1 MWTIGMS
8 VFMKGSG
15 QEEKAGKHSLFRK
28 VMTNPCIVAVYT
40 GAILMGSG
48 ISLPT
53 FLENTISGISS
64 CNTPLSMMLVGMM
77 LAEGT
82 FDQVR
87 CILHICPVD
96 CCARDCVWIDGTA
109 SDRSASS
116 GNHSD
121 HCGDADTDYSSTFVR
136 KTWRR

>member
-1 MWTIGMS
+1 
-8 VFMKGSG
+8 
-15 QEEKAGKHSLFRK
+15 
-28 VMTNPCIVAVYT
+28 
-40 GAILMGSG
+40 MGSG

-53 FLENTISGISS
+53 FLENTISGDQQLQYTAQHDAGRDDACRNES
-64 CNTPLSMMLVGMM
+64 
-77 LAEGT
+77 EGT

-87 CILHICPVD
+87 CILHICPAD

-121 HCGDADTDYSSTFVR
+121 HCGDADTDYSSTSVR
-136 KTWRR
+136 ENMEEMNSALRECCLYLRFCHS